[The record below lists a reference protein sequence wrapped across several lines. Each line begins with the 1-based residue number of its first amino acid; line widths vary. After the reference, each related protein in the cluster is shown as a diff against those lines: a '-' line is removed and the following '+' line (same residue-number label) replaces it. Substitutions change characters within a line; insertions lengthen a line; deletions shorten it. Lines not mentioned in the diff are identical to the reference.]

1 MKNIFSYLFPIQLKS
16 YQSKLNGQLEVNLIN
31 GKKTLD
37 TAISNYSYGS
47 LQKILK
53 AGLEEIGL
61 SRSTEN
67 ILVLGLGAGSIIE
80 TVRKDFNSNCFIELV
95 EIDEEIIRIAES
107 DFNVNS
113 FENIHITNVDA
124 LEYLKQT
131 DTTFEIIVVDIFI
144 VNTIPEAFTQAAFIK
159 DLCKHL
165 KPNGKVIYN
174 TIAETF
180 SAKEL
185 NNIKQLFIEN
195 SLAARILKDVEWT
208 NNLVIAEK
216 ERR

>member
-16 YQSKLNGQLEVNLIN
+16 YQSKLHGRLEVNLIN
-31 GKKTLD
+31 GNKTLD

-53 AGLEEIGL
+53 AGLAEIGL
-61 SRSTEN
+61 GESTEN

-113 FENIHITNVDA
+113 FENIHITNAEA

-131 DTTFEIIVVDIFI
+131 DAAFEVIVVDIFI
-144 VNTIPEAFTQAAFIK
+144 VNTIPEVFTQAAFIK

-180 SAKEL
+180 TAQEL
-185 NNIKQLFIEN
+185 NNLKQLFIEN
-195 SLAARILKDVEWT
+195 GLAVRILKDVEWT

-216 ERR
+216 ERG

>member
-16 YQSKLNGQLEVNLIN
+16 YHSKLNGQLEVNLIN
-31 GKKTLD
+31 GNKTLD

>member
-1 MKNIFSYLFPIQLKS
+1 
-16 YQSKLNGQLEVNLIN
+16 
-31 GKKTLD
+31 
-37 TAISNYSYGS
+37 
-47 LQKILK
+47 
-53 AGLEEIGL
+53 
-61 SRSTEN
+61 
-67 ILVLGLGAGSIIE
+67 
-80 TVRKDFNSNCFIELV
+80 
-95 EIDEEIIRIAES
+95 IAES

>member
-31 GKKTLD
+31 GNKTLD

-174 TIAETF
+174 TIAETL

>member
-31 GKKTLD
+31 GNKTLD